1 MNQAIMGYA
10 CTAEKVLSISENEF
24 KASLMSN
31 CFVLWKLPTFEKHK
45 LTQTPVMPNYA
56 NYCEQKN
63 GKLHGELL
71 RAHLDAGLHPVVYQG
86 ENGGHLIRHV
96 CPMMATENTISSQ
109 GGKYDFFPHVDN
121 PDLVITGEPVNP
133 LKGNSPDT
141 LTLLCLRKE
150 EGVSTSLLKLD
161 DVLSQL
167 SPAHV
172 ESLAKPQFAVNRP
185 ASFDKSREVLGL
197 PVLVNASGVWHSRF
211 DWHNVRGMNPDAEI
225 ALEALRYV
233 TLEKEHWFNV
243 PLEPGYA
250 VTFLNQ
256 RTLHTRNAWQ
266 PRYDGTDRWLLRVFG
281 MMTKPLDSQ
290 LLDAAACEHN
300 LRTL

>member
-1 MNQAIMGYA
+1 MNQVILGHARA
-10 CTAEKVLSISENEF
+10 AERILSISEKEF
-24 KASLMSN
+24 KSSLISN
-31 CFVLWKLPTFEKHK
+31 CFVLWELPTFEKHT
-45 LTQTPVMPNYA
+45 LTQTPVMPEYA
-56 NYCEQKN
+56 NYCEQQN

-71 RAHLDAGLHPVVYQG
+71 RAHLDAGLYPVVYQG

-96 CPMMATENTISSQ
+96 CPMITAENTISSH
-109 GGKYDFFPHVDN
+109 GGKHDFFPHVDN

-133 LKGNSPDT
+133 LKGNCPDT

-150 EGVSTSLLKLD
+150 EGVNTSLLRLN

-167 SPAHV
+167 SQAHV
-172 ESLAKPQFAVNRP
+172 EILATPQFSVNRP
-185 ASFDKSREVLGL
+185 ASFDKSEEVSGL
-197 PVLVNASGVWHSRF
+197 PVLVSASGVWHSRF
-211 DWHNVRGMNPDAEI
+211 DWHNVRGMNQDAET
-225 ALEALRYV
+225 ALEALRDV
-233 TLEKEHWFNV
+233 TLKKEHWFNV

-256 RTLHTRNAWQ
+256 RTLHTRNAWE

-281 MMTKPLDSQ
+281 MMTKPLNSQ